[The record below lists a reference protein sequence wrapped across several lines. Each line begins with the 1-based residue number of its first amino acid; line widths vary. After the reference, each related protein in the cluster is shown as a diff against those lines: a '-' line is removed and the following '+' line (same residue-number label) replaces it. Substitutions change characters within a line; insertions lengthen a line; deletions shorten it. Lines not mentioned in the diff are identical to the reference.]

1 MTTILI
7 RTFIVYIFFILSIK
21 LMGKRQVGE
30 IQVSELVITLLMSE
44 AAAYP
49 ITDPD
54 TPLLYSVI
62 PIIALLS
69 IEVIISYFGTGNKKF
84 RMLFKPAP
92 CILIE
97 HGVLKQENL
106 KKVRFTIEELISEI
120 RLKGYPNLFDIDY
133 AILESNG
140 KLSVL
145 PKAEFSQPTIQQLSL
160 PTNCATISFA
170 LILLG
175 ELNQSA
181 ISEAGKSYEWVL
193 KKVSENGYK
202 SVSDIFLMIIDNT
215 DSLYIQAADKNL

>member
-7 RTFIVYIFFILSIK
+7 RTFIVYIFFIISIK

-49 ITDPD
+49 IIDPD
-54 TPLLYSVI
+54 IPLLYSII

-69 IEVIISYFGTGNKKF
+69 IEVIMSYLGTKNKKF
-84 RMLFKPAP
+84 KFVFEPSP

-97 HGVLKQENL
+97 HGLIKQENL

-120 RLKGYPNLFDIDY
+120 RLKGYPNLFDVDY

-145 PKAEFSQPTIQQLSL
+145 PKAEFSQPTLQQLSL
-160 PTNCATISFA
+160 PTDCATISFA
-170 LILLG
+170 LILSG
-175 ELNQSA
+175 ELNQPA
-181 ISEAGKSYEWVL
+181 ISDAGKSYEWVL
-193 KKVSENGYK
+193 KKVSDNGYK

-215 DSLYIQAADKNL
+215 DNLYIQAADKNQ